1 MSSDDPAG
9 PRLARSRTAGPL
21 VGSWLSI
28 PHPAVAELTAASDVD
43 FVCLDAEHTEASV
56 ETVTATCRAADAA
69 PGDTETVVRAGGQDP
84 TELKRL
90 LDAGP
95 DALLVPMVDDA
106 DEAEAVVDA
115 TRYPPAGRRG
125 VGLSRA
131 TGYGRELT
139 ETVAAD
145 GPVAR
150 IVQIESPTGVANAR
164 AIAGVDGVDGVF
176 LGPVDLSAA
185 MGEPGVWDEAF
196 RDAVETV
203 VDAARAAEVGVG
215 TLAITAAERETRL
228 TDWGVDFL
236 AAHVDAISLSEAV
249 DEAVDD
255 CRRLLGD

>member
-1 MSSDDPAG
+1 MTAE
-9 PRLARSRTAGPL
+9 PRLARPRAAGPL

-28 PHPAVAELTAASDVD
+28 PHPAVAELTASGGVD

-56 ETVTATCRAADAA
+56 ETITAMCRAVDAA
-69 PGDTETVVRAGGQDP
+69 PGDTETVVRSGGQDP

-95 DALLVPMVDDA
+95 DAVLVPMVDDA
-106 DEAEAVVDA
+106 AEAAAVVDA

-131 TGYGRELT
+131 TGYGRDLT

-150 IVQIESPTGVANAR
+150 IVQVESPAGVANAR

-176 LGPVDLSAA
+176 VGPVDLSAA
-185 MGEPGVWDEAF
+185 MGEPGARGDEF

-203 VDAARAAEVGVG
+203 VEAAHDADVGVG

-236 AAHVDAISLSEAV
+236 AAHVDAVGLADAV
-249 DEAVDD
+249 DEAVED